1 MANSRTKYGAPP
13 ETKDSNYPA
22 GTKKVANF
30 GDDELNIVALPDG
43 TLEVKNLKERS
54 SDGLSYHL
62 NNKTDKVYYARD
74 LDSNT
79 EVQYIPQNVDKVYN
93 TKVSL
98 KEEISEAYAVYKGEV
113 KRFILKNLTRYKT
126 SPKPLKKLIDAV
138 EESKNQYIFTEN
150 RDGSRWNQIF
160 IDTTNFGPYNYDV
173 KLEVTKDIDFINDL
187 IVVRSGDF
195 SQKYDRG
202 SKKYANTANRWGVAW
217 VSPHNVVTHQGNG
230 VYTLTGTTDV
240 QTDITMTGAA
250 AGYLSGVVTL
260 DKNYHVSNAGQCY
273 SLSSRHIQIPKGQNL
288 HSGLNYY
295 DVSRTSNIRQ
305 LQDTNPLSQ
314 RFYYTYTEYTGNMNT
329 EGWDGTIP
337 SGVPFSIESWS
348 TNPKYIGFDGEI
360 TIKPVSTSAPTCT
373 YSADITGTASD
384 LDYQQ
389 SVRKAVKEAKKRFH
403 KALNK
408 ILVSKGIKNKSS
420 RQKRYETLLERVAQ
434 NAFDGLSMVRNEQ
447 IAKVQGLESNPLSAP
462 VYYDGTIKEYGGTK
476 STALYNTEETWRE
489 RNTPNKTTGGTG
501 SSSSSSS
508 SSSGGGGGST
518 Y

>member
-98 KEEISEAYAVYKGEV
+98 KEEINYME
-113 KRFILKNLTRYKT
+113 RLWC
-126 SPKPLKKLIDAV
+126 
-138 EESKNQYIFTEN
+138 YIFTEN

-434 NAFDGLSMVRNEQ
+434 NAFDGLSLVRNEQ